1 MNSGILSDIEETKR
15 QIKNRAPV
23 KNGKT
28 WLRHEAKSQSG
39 QINLLVLS
47 GNYAIDEMVNE
58 LRKQG
63 LFGQGHTYEQSAKRV
78 KNHLAHLQ
86 QGDSRNRA
94 SGMKPHNLKLSENNG
109 K

>member
-1 MNSGILSDIEETKR
+1 
-15 QIKNRAPV
+15 
-23 KNGKT
+23 
-28 WLRHEAKSQSG
+28 
-39 QINLLVLS
+39 
-47 GNYAIDEMVNE
+47 MVNE